1 MKKVVLLILLSIN
14 FSLHSQVG
22 KSDEEKGRIVES
34 RLKKIDQRE
43 KVLRTINLLELKKE
57 ELFKDTEISKD
68 DYKVIVGDI
77 ESKVKQYR
85 AIESKLNSEIKL
97 LDEFIIEL
105 DNKEY
110 IKPLINSKNKQ
121 NEAS

>member
-22 KSDEEKGRIVES
+22 KNDEEKVRIVES

-57 ELFKDTEISKD
+57 ELSEHAELSIN
-68 DYKVIVGDI
+68 DY
-77 ESKVKQYR
+77 
-85 AIESKLNSEIKL
+85 
-97 LDEFIIEL
+97 II
-105 DNKEY
+105 
-110 IKPLINSKNKQ
+110 
-121 NEAS
+121 